1 MDVKRNFEE
10 RWQKLTTSRE
20 TIMTDLYLT
29 RYENELRYNRF
40 DKRPISVN
48 INKFYSYYNLH
59 YRTCDEFDEGTNATS
74 HYNWTIQVLRSI
86 SSASCHFS
94 NVDRRR
100 FLNISKSG
108 QLVDDTV
115 YRSLIWQIRNAKR

>member
-40 DKRPISVN
+40 DKRLILVN
-48 INKFYSYYNLH
+48 INKVYS
-59 YRTCDEFDEGTNATS
+59 
-74 HYNWTIQVLRSI
+74 
-86 SSASCHFS
+86 
-94 NVDRRR
+94 
-100 FLNISKSG
+100 
-108 QLVDDTV
+108 
-115 YRSLIWQIRNAKR
+115 